1 MNNREKLSTMV
12 RMSSS
17 NQAKTEPQETS
28 AVAAPQRA
36 PSIPA
41 LMGKAV
47 FKSGQYRVGD
57 SLPELSAQS
66 SGLCINQE
74 HLQAYR
80 QLCGFEQGQ
89 GMPGTYLHMLAFP
102 LMLNILVQ
110 QQFPMKAM
118 GQVHLRNKISV
129 LQSFDQS
136 QPLDMNAK
144 ISRSTITSKGLEWD
158 IDVQLEV
165 DNQLVWT
172 SESTFLHRCKTDIER
187 TKTTVIKKYGKPQQW
202 STESD
207 LGRRY
212 ARVSGDYNPIHLTDL
227 TAKLF
232 GFKQA
237 IAHGMWSKARCLA
250 AMDKHL
256 PDYGYSV
263 AVDFHRP
270 LFLPS
275 QVQFYTGVRQGQRRF
290 SLFNIGGD
298 QAHLDGV
305 IT

>member
-1 MNNREKLSTMV
+1 MV
-12 RMSSS
+12 HMSSS

-28 AVAAPQRA
+28 MVAKPQRA

-102 LMLNILVQ
+102 LILNILVQ

-129 LQSFDQS
+129 LQPFDPR
-136 QPLDMNAK
+136 QPLDMSAK
-144 ISRSTITSKGLEWD
+144 ISRSTITSKGL
-158 IDVQLEV
+158 
-165 DNQLVWT
+165 
-172 SESTFLHRCKTDIER
+172 
-187 TKTTVIKKYGKPQQW
+187 
-202 STESD
+202 
-207 LGRRY
+207 
-212 ARVSGDYNPIHLTDL
+212 
-227 TAKLF
+227 
-232 GFKQA
+232 
-237 IAHGMWSKARCLA
+237 GM
-250 AMDKHL
+250 
-256 PDYGYSV
+256 GY
-263 AVDFHRP
+263 
-270 LFLPS
+270 
-275 QVQFYTGVRQGQRRF
+275 
-290 SLFNIGGD
+290 
-298 QAHLDGV
+298 
-305 IT
+305 

>member
-1 MNNREKLSTMV
+1 MTSMKPSNKVNTQSTESGEV
-12 RMSSS
+12 
-17 NQAKTEPQETS
+17 
-28 AVAAPQRA
+28 APQQQS

-57 SLPELSAQS
+57 TLPELCAQS
-66 SGLCINQE
+66 TGLHINQE
-74 HLQAYR
+74 HLHAY
-80 QLCGFEQGQ
+80 QQVCGFEQGQ
-89 GMPGTYLHMLAFP
+89 KVPGTYLHMLAFP
-102 LMLNILVQ
+102 LFLNILVQ
-110 QQFPMKAM
+110 QEFPMRAM

-129 LQSFDQS
+129 LQPFDSS
-136 QPLDMNAK
+136 QPLNMNAK
-144 ISRSTITSKGLEWD
+144 ISRSSVTSKGLEWD
-158 IDVQLEV
+158 IDVQVEIEK
-165 DNQLVWT
+165 QLVWT
-172 SESTFLHRCKTDIER
+172 SESTFLHRCKTDVER
-187 TKTTVIKKYGKPQQW
+187 SQPKVVKKYGKPQQW
-202 STESD
+202 SAESN

-237 IAHGMWSKARCLA
+237 IAHGMWSKAKCLA
-250 AMDKHL
+250 TMDKHL

-275 QVQFYTGVRQGQRRF
+275 QVQFYTGIRQGQRRF

>member
-1 MNNREKLSTMV
+1 MRPMKPSIKAN
-12 RMSSS
+12 
-17 NQAKTEPQETS
+17 TEHKESGEIARQHRS
-28 AVAAPQRA
+28 

-57 SLPELSAQS
+57 NLPELSAQS
-66 SGLCINQE
+66 TGLCINQE

-89 GMPGTYLHMLAFP
+89 KVPGTYLHMLAFP
-102 LMLNILVQ
+102 LFLNILVQ
-110 QQFPMKAM
+110 QEFPMKAM

-129 LQSFDQS
+129 LQPFDSRQS
-136 QPLDMNAK
+136 LNMNAK

-158 IDVQLEV
+158 IDVQVEV
-165 DNQLVWT
+165 EKQLVWT
-172 SESTFLHRCKTDIER
+172 SESTFLHRCKTDVER
-187 TKTTVIKKYGKPQQW
+187 AQSKVVKKYGKPQQW
-202 STESD
+202 SAESD

-250 AMDKHL
+250 AMDQQL

-275 QVQFYTGVRQGQRRF
+275 QVQFYTGLRQGQRRF

>member
-1 MNNREKLSTMV
+1 ML

-17 NQAKTEPQETS
+17 KQAKSDSQGAPV
-28 AVAAPQRA
+28 VATPQRT
-36 PSIPA
+36 PSIPV

-57 SLPELSAQS
+57 GLPALTAQS

-89 GMPGTYLHMLAFP
+89 GVPGTYLHMLAFP

-129 LQSFDQS
+129 LQPFDPSQS
-136 QPLDMNAK
+136 LDMNAK

-158 IDVQLEV
+158 IDVQVEV
-165 DNQLVWT
+165 DKQLVWT

-202 STESD
+202 STGSD

-250 AMDKHL
+250 AMDKQL
-256 PDYGYSV
+256 PEYGYSV
-263 AVDFHRP
+263 AVNFHRP

>member
-1 MNNREKLSTMV
+1 MIHMN
-12 RMSSS
+12 SS
-17 NQAKTEPQETS
+17 NQAKPEPQKTS
-28 AVAAPQRA
+28 MVAKNQRA

-66 SGLCINQE
+66 SGICINQE

-89 GMPGTYLHMLAFP
+89 GVPATYLHMLAFP
-102 LMLNILVQ
+102 LFLNILVQ

-118 GQVHLRNKISV
+118 GQVHLRNTISV
-129 LQSFDQS
+129 LQPFDPR
-136 QPLDMNAK
+136 QPLDMSAK

-158 IDVQLEV
+158 IDVQIEA
-165 DNQLVWT
+165 DKQLVWT
-172 SESTFLHRCKTDIER
+172 CESTFLHRCKTDIER
-187 TKTTVIKKYGKPQQW
+187 SKPKGVRKYGKPQLW

-250 AMDKHL
+250 AMDKQL

-263 AVDFHRP
+263 AVNFHRP

-275 QVQFYTGVRQGQRRF
+275 QVQFYTGVRQGQRHF
-290 SLFNIGGD
+290 SLFNLGGD
-298 QAHLDGV
+298 QAHLEGV